1 MMAKLYLIQM
11 TKNKLRFVVPFVA
24 LFVLI
29 PALAALILS
38 EPESDIKMADC
49 IRQLHVWIPL
59 FSTWWIL
66 IYAGDFFSHDGNEL
80 MYLIWKPHQIIVC
93 VAAGVAVYMTAAV
106 LSFAVLQS
114 IQPFA
119 VLLLWQILAEIWMM
133 ASLAFFCCFLFQ
145 STGAALMVAV
155 LYDIYLNLF
164 DGLHMFSAISI
175 FPQQTLTVE
184 ADPPRMAAALIAG
197 IVLFVGGAV
206 CVKDRKIYW

>member
-1 MMAKLYLIQM
+1 MAKLYLVQM
-11 TKNKLRFVVPFVA
+11 TKNKLRFVVPFAA

-29 PALAALILS
+29 PALAAWILS
-38 EPESDIKMADC
+38 GPESDIKTADC

-59 FSTWWIL
+59 FCTWWIL

-80 MYLIWKPHQIIVC
+80 MYLIWKPYQITVC
-93 VAAGVAVYMTAAV
+93 VTAGIAAYMAAAV

-114 IQPFA
+114 VQPFDL
-119 VLLLWQILAEIWMM
+119 LLLWQILAETWMV
-133 ASLAFFCCFLFQ
+133 AGLAFFCCFLFQ
-145 STGAALMVAV
+145 STGAALMAAV

-184 ADPPRMAAALIAG
+184 SDPPRMAAAWIAG
-197 IVLFVGGAV
+197 IVLFAGGAV
-206 CVKDRKIYW
+206 CVKGRKNYW

>member
-1 MMAKLYLIQM
+1 MAKLYLVQM
-11 TKNKLRFVVPFVA
+11 TKNKLRFVVPFAA

-38 EPESDIKMADC
+38 GPEADIKTADC

-80 MYLIWKPHQIIVC
+80 MYLIWKPYQITAC
-93 VAAGVAVYMTAAV
+93 VAAGIAAYMAAAV
-106 LSFAVLQS
+106 LSFAMLQGVRS
-114 IQPFA
+114 FEI
-119 VLLLWQILAEIWMM
+119 LLLWQILAEIWMM

-197 IVLFVGGAV
+197 IVLFVGGAM

>member
-38 EPESDIKMADC
+38 GPESDIKMADC

-93 VAAGVAVYMTAAV
+93 VAAGVAVYMTTAV

-119 VLLLWQILAEIWMM
+119 ALLLWQILAETWMM

-145 STGAALMVAV
+145 STGAALMAAV
-155 LYDIYLNLF
+155 LYDIYINLF

-175 FPQQTLTVE
+175 FPQQTLTAE
-184 ADPPRMAAALIAG
+184 ADPPRMAAALIVG

-206 CVKDRKIYW
+206 CVKVRKIYW

>member
-1 MMAKLYLIQM
+1 MAKLYLVQM
-11 TKNKLRFVVPFVA
+11 TKNKLRFVVPFAA

-38 EPESDIKMADC
+38 GPESDIKTADC

-80 MYLIWKPHQIIVC
+80 MYLIWKPYQITAC
-93 VAAGVAVYMTAAV
+93 VAAGIAAYMAAAV
-106 LSFAVLQS
+106 LSFAMLQGVRS
-114 IQPFA
+114 FEI
-119 VLLLWQILAEIWMM
+119 LLLWQMLAEIWMM

-184 ADPPRMAAALIAG
+184 VDPPRMAAALIAG
-197 IVLFVGGAV
+197 IVLFVGGAM

>member
-1 MMAKLYLIQM
+1 MGKLYLVQM
-11 TKNKLRFVVPFVA
+11 TKNKLRFLVPFAA

-38 EPESDIKMADC
+38 GPESDIKTADC
-49 IRQLHVWIPL
+49 IRQIHVWIPL

-80 MYLIWKPHQIIVC
+80 MYLIWKPHQITAC
-93 VAAGVAVYMTAAV
+93 VAAGIAAYMAAAV
-106 LSFAVLQS
+106 LSFALLQT
-114 IQPFA
+114 IQPFD
-119 VLLLWQILAEIWMM
+119 VLLLWQILAETWM
-133 ASLAFFCCFLFQ
+133 LAGMVFFCCFLFQ

-164 DGLHMFSAISI
+164 DGLHMFSAISV

-184 ADPPRMAAALIAG
+184 ADPPRMLAALVAG
-197 IVLFVGGAV
+197 IVFFAGGAV
-206 CVKDRKIYW
+206 CVKYRKVYW

>member
-1 MMAKLYLIQM
+1 MAKLYLIQM

-38 EPESDIKMADC
+38 GPESDIKTADC

-80 MYLIWKPHQIIVC
+80 MYLIWKPYQITAC
-93 VAAGVAVYMTAAV
+93 VAAGIAAYMAVAV
-106 LSFAVLQS
+106 LSFAMLQGVRS
-114 IQPFA
+114 FEI
-119 VLLLWQILAEIWMM
+119 LLLWQILAEIWMM

>member
-38 EPESDIKMADC
+38 GPESDIKTADC

-80 MYLIWKPHQIIVC
+80 MYLIWKPYQITAC
-93 VAAGVAVYMTAAV
+93 VAAGIAAYMAVAV
-106 LSFAVLQS
+106 LSFAMLQGVRS
-114 IQPFA
+114 FEI
-119 VLLLWQILAEIWMM
+119 LLLWQILAEIWMM